1 MTYAAAKSKLLDSL
15 SSALPAG
22 ATKGLLG
29 ITTFIKNELVNDG
42 GLKPRVPPP
51 PGGFPKKNA
60 STRGKFIGRQF
71 DSNFQ
76 RAILGKKIKSGSRV
90 QQAITL
96 LRQNGIMPVKCQ
108 VRVLTQ
114 SNKLTTLI
122 DAVGLTVKEPHTPVC
137 IELKTCQLA
146 KSVYDQYALT
156 ACMRTPTLA
165 CSPPVKNC
173 ERARHH
179 LQAAY
184 GAVALQ
190 YRLGIPRVDA
200 VVLVMCRDGPL
211 FYRTPLLYQNE
222 TLFRRLDA
230 TVDLPKV
237 VFRPNPAKPPPATP
251 ARKTM
256 RAWPKHGDLALKRYG
271 LKRDTATS
279 RPALRNYK
287 AWVATSRT
295 SLVFVLCVH
304 KWKAL
309 PPTTQKK
316 VRKVLQNMRTKLDAG
331 EQKKVLAAFVVG
343 QKLTDPLV
351 PIAIMRA

>member
-1 MTYAAAKSKLLDSL
+1 MTYATAKSKLLESL
-15 SSALPAG
+15 ACALPVG

-42 GLKPRVPPP
+42 GRKPRVPPP

-60 STRGKFIGRQF
+60 SSRGKFIGRQF
-71 DSNFQ
+71 DSDFQ
-76 RAILGKKIKSGSRV
+76 RAVLGKKIKTGSRV
-90 QQAITL
+90 QQAVAL
-96 LRQNGIMPVKCQ
+96 LRQNGIVPVKCQ

-122 DAVGLTVKEPHTPVC
+122 DAVGLTVKSPHTPVC

-146 KSVYDQYALT
+146 KNVYDQYALT
-156 ACMRTPTLA
+156 PCMRTPTLA

-173 ERARHH
+173 ERSRHH

-200 VVLVMCRDGPL
+200 VVLVMCKDGPL

-222 TLFRRLDA
+222 TLFRRLDP

-237 VFRPNPAKPPPATP
+237 TFRQNPTKPPSITP
-251 ARKTM
+251 ARKIM
-256 RAWPKHGDLALKRYG
+256 RAWPKHGDMALRRHG
-271 LKRDTATS
+271 LKRDTTTP
-279 RPALRNYK
+279 RPALRTYK
-287 AWVATSRT
+287 AWVAKSRT

-304 KWKAL
+304 KWKTL
-309 PPTTQKK
+309 QPSTQTK
-316 VRKVLQNMRTKLDAG
+316 VRKVLQNMRSKLEPS

-351 PIAIMRA
+351 PVAIMRA